1 MFIKKRML
9 SLTTALTVLVS
20 CLTLGGAAF
29 ASEEPHSVAANKPA
43 FASSVEGNHA
53 AANAFDGDAT
63 TRWSSQYS
71 DPQWIYID
79 LVGNYLISEV
89 KLNWEAAYASEY
101 KIQVSRD
108 AVNWTDVYSTTSG
121 DGGIDDITFTPTNAQ
136 FVRIYG
142 IHRATS
148 WGYSLYDVDVIGVSH
163 PIAP

>member
-9 SLTTALTVLVS
+9 SVTAVLTVLVS

-29 ASEEPHSVAANKPA
+29 ASEEPYSVATNKPA
-43 FASSVEGNHA
+43 FSSSVEGSHT

-79 LVGNYLISEV
+79 LVGNYLVSEV

-101 KIQVSRD
+101 KIQVSHD

-121 DGGIDDITFTPTNAQ
+121 DGGIDDITFTPTDAQ
-136 FVRIYG
+136 FVRVYG
-142 IHRATS
+142 IQRATS